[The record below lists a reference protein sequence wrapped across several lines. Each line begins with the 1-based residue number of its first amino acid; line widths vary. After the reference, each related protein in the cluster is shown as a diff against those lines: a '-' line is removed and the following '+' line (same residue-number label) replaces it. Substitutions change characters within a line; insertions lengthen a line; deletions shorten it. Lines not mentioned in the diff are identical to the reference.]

1 MQSNKKITKYLPAM
15 YRQKKHG
22 FNNINNHNDTCS
34 SSHLEKQRRE
44 QAKLS
49 EQLELENIKEIFL
62 QNKVKLKGRR
72 KAVTETELAD
82 QIRKFDSINGS
93 PIFAFKNRSKNSF
106 LNLDDEWDLKEI
118 KKIVMYQTQPK
129 RQLSDANW
137 RYTVDIMFISFVGVF
152 ITYSLYR

>member
-1 MQSNKKITKYLPAM
+1 M

-129 RQLSDANW
+129 RQLSDAN
-137 RYTVDIMFISFVGVF
+137 
-152 ITYSLYR
+152 

>member
-137 RYTVDIMFISFVGVF
+137 HYTVDIMFISFVGVF